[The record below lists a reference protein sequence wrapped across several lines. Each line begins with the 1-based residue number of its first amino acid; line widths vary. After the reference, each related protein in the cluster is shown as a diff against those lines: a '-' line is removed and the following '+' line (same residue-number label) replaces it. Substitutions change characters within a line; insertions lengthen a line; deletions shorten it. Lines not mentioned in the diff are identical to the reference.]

1 MLEEKYS
8 FNYNKPICLVLD
20 EKDDHKCSDTLC
32 GYVGQKT
39 IFEYSKI
46 KKIINLQ
53 NFFLIYT
60 LKFKNQS
67 NPIFQSK
74 CTNFGYFI
82 HIKRQNFSI
91 FLEMALNP
99 LTKN

>member
-1 MLEEKYS
+1 MTNQFVQFLKR
-8 FNYNKPICLVLD
+8 
-20 EKDDHKCSDTLC
+20 
-32 GYVGQKT
+32 KT
-39 IFEYSKI
+39 ITNAATHYVTMLDKKQYLNI
-46 KKIINLQ
+46 QNKKIINLQ

-91 FLEMALNP
+91 FPEMALNP